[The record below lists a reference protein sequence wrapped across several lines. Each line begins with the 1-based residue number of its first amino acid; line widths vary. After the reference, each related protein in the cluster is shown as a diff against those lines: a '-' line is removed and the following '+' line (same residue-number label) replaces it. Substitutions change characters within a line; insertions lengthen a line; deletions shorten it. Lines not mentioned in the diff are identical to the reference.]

1 MLDFKKKKVSKKGE
15 NVMKCVRQND
25 LEISKEIMD
34 RYNLETP
41 EGRLDYIT
49 KEKEGFFPLFSNSLF
64 SAMGGTTEYNKVK
77 EIMCSGIDEF
87 LMVADLK
94 IENIDI
100 ESVSKAVVYSLDGIF
115 TTLISFIEMSKVLR
129 LMRKDVDKL
138 ERAFEKIERNFILF
152 LETLNLNGVRHFSYA
167 DPSAMPEI
175 LGKYHEKWIVD
186 RFINLLDKLSHLDI
200 VIHICPILFNDLKKR
215 LDLKNKKV
223 KCYQDEF
230 FYEEGFKVVGG
241 SCIKNKNEAVYFYF

>member
-1 MLDFKKKKVSKKGE
+1 
-15 NVMKCVRQND
+15 MKCIRQND

-41 EGRLDYIT
+41 EGRLDYIL
-49 KEKEGFFPLFSNSLF
+49 KEKEGFFPLFSNAVF
-64 SAMGGTTEYNKVK
+64 RAMEGVTEYNKVK
-77 EIMCSGIDEF
+77 EIMCSDIDEF
-87 LMVADLK
+87 LNVEDLK
-94 IENIDI
+94 KENIDV
-100 ESVSKAVVYSLDGIF
+100 ESLSSAKLYSLDGIF
-115 TTLISFIEMSKVLR
+115 TTLISFVEMSKVLR

-138 ERAFEKIERNFILF
+138 EKAFEKIERNFILF

-175 LGKYHEKWIVD
+175 LGKHHEKWIVE
-186 RFINLLDKLSHLDI
+186 RFVNVLAKLSHLDI
-200 VIHICPILFNDLKKR
+200 VIHICPVLFKNLKEIM
-215 LDLKNKKV
+215 DIKNKKV

-230 FYEEGFKVVGG
+230 FNEEGFKVVGG